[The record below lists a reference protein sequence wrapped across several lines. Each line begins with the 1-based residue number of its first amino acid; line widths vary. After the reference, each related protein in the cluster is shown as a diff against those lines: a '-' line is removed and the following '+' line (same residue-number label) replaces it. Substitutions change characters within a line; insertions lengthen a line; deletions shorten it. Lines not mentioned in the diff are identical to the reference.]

1 MSSDP
6 LAEARRERDLILDR
20 VTWWDTHRYSAIFP
34 IAIGFFAAGYGLGVA
49 LKQFAGAPERTEVV
63 LALGF
68 LFLAGRF
75 IERRYATAKPA
86 LANIPTLRAG
96 PSASTPHRDVSR

>member
-34 IAIGFFAAGYGLGVA
+34 IAIGFFAAGGA
-49 LKQFAGAPERTEVV
+49 RMTSSKSAFA
-63 LALGF
+63 
-68 LFLAGRF
+68 
-75 IERRYATAKPA
+75 
-86 LANIPTLRAG
+86 
-96 PSASTPHRDVSR
+96 SS